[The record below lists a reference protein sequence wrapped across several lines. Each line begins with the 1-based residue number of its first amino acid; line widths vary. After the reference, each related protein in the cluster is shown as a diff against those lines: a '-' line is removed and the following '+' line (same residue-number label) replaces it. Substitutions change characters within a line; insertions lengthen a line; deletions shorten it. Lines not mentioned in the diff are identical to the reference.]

1 MPDPALAILFAPP
14 LPPVRLEAGREA
26 VLGRGEDCDVRVVS
40 DQVSRRHA
48 AVRKLGADYL
58 VRDLGSTNGTLVN
71 GERVEGERKLK
82 PGDRIEVGGVG
93 VTFCYVGPDFAG
105 GDPRTI
111 RGAGDRTLLFEPQ
124 PPPPPAAALGG
135 RLEEIPTFAVLQMLE
150 MGGKSGLLTFEGE
163 DGPVRLW
170 LVGGRPVHAEAE
182 KTCGAEAA
190 LAALCLQHGSFRFEA
205 GPLPPETT
213 LAASVT
219 ELLLEAARLRD
230 ESER

>member
-40 DQVSRRHA
+40 GQVSRRHA
-48 AVRKLGADYL
+48 AVRVAGGDFL

-71 GERVEGERKLK
+71 GERVKGERKLM
-82 PGDRIEVGGVG
+82 PGDRIEVGGVA
-93 VTFCYVGPDFAG
+93 VTFCYVDPDIAG
-105 GDPRTI
+105 SDPPTA
-111 RGAGDRTLLFEPQ
+111 RGAGDRTVLFE
-124 PPPPPAAALGG
+124 PPPPAAETAALGG

-150 MGGKSGLLTFEGE
+150 MGGKSGVLTFEGE

-170 LVGGRPVHAEAE
+170 LVAGRPVHAEAE

-190 LAALCLQHGSFRFEA
+190 FAGLCLQRGSFRFEA
-205 GPLPPETT
+205 GPPPRETT

-230 ESER
+230 EQDR

>member
-14 LPPVRLEAGREA
+14 LPPVRLEPGREA
-26 VLGRGEDCDVRVVS
+26 VLGRGEDCEVRIVS

-48 AVRKLGADYL
+48 AVRVAGADYV

-71 GERVEGERKLK
+71 GERVEGERKLR
-82 PGDRIEVGGVG
+82 PGDRIEVGGVA
-93 VTFCYVGPDFAG
+93 VTFCHVDPDIAGNDPPAG
-105 GDPRTI
+105 G
-111 RGAGDRTLLFEPQ
+111 GAGDRTVLFEA
-124 PPPPPAAALGG
+124 PPPRTAALRG

-150 MGGKSGLLTFEGE
+150 MGRKSGVLTFEGAE
-163 DGPVRLW
+163 GPVRLW
-170 LVGGRPVHAEAE
+170 LVAGRPVHAEAE

-190 LAALCLQHGSFRFEA
+190 FAGLCLEEGSFRFEP
-205 GPLPPETT
+205 GPPPRETT

-230 ESER
+230 EEER